1 MPPFSTLFSTLS
13 ATTRSNSVANES
25 QFNAIRAQWQNPNDI
40 LSILMIIGGD
50 IVQRAI
56 AQLSGD
62 PSTIV
67 PVAFSF
73 GWVGYSITSILGAV
87 GEGKLMPNPDCDVIV
102 VNAKNGY
109 TKSNKSWVIGRLV
122 RDHFSP
128 HRDHG
133 LALTVFKVSRKHKP
147 CIPARDWVYYSG
159 IMVIVI
165 QLCLAII
172 PGAVNR
178 DWTPLIITVGGTIL
192 SLVSGALP
200 QWGHEKW
207 VGRRI
212 KRGSSHREVVSLT
225 RGNGSRDVITIIT
238 EGEGLL
244 RLEDLATAR
253 HPGGRLSITVN
264 STLSVLWIVQLLTV
278 AGLQVNAWYLLAIG
292 SIGMAQNIVAA
303 GARRKSS
310 TTGIHLEEV
319 VTIQEDKVF
328 RTLVRAESI
337 EKGVGL
343 SLLPI
348 FFPGGLRP
356 DEQKWRD
363 EKVEEYAKN
372 DSQYM
377 MRKVSKMVQT
387 HSKQVV
393 KVEMA
398 EKAVP

>member
-1 MPPFSTLFSTLS
+1 
-13 ATTRSNSVANES
+13 
-25 QFNAIRAQWQNPNDI
+25 
-40 LSILMIIGGD
+40 MIIGGD

-264 STLSVLWIVQLLTV
+264 
-278 AGLQVNAWYLLAIG
+278 AWYLLAIG

-328 RTLVRAESI
+328 RTLVRAENI

-363 EKVEEYAKN
+363 EKVEEKGRSVN
-372 DSQYM
+372 RSI
-377 MRKVSKMVQT
+377 ST
-387 HSKQVV
+387 T
-393 KVEMA
+393 
-398 EKAVP
+398 